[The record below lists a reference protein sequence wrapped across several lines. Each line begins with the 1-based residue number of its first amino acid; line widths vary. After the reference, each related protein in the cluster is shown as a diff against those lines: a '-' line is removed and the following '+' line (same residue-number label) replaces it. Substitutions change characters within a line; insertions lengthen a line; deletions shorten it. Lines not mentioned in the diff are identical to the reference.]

1 MAALRKIL
9 ILGGSAE
16 ARELAGRL
24 APRFEVT
31 TSLAGRVN
39 NPAVPAGALRIGG
52 FGGEVGLRKWL
63 VDNSIDAVLDATHPF
78 AATITENAVAA
89 CDRLGIP
96 HLVLRRPPWPAG
108 DATVVSS
115 AAEAKDAVT
124 AQGFSRVFLT
134 SGRSSIGAFLFSD
147 AWFLIRVVEPMSADE
162 LPERHHLLLSRGP
175 YTVAAETE
183 LMRQY
188 EIEVLVTK
196 NSGGSMTSAKLEAAA
211 ALNIPVVMIDRPAL
225 PENVSTV
232 ATVDEAQQW
241 IIERDTAGV

>member
-1 MAALRKIL
+1 MAAPRKIL

-16 ARELAGRL
+16 ARELAERL
-24 APRFEVT
+24 APRFDVT
-31 TSLAGRVN
+31 TSLAGRVR
-39 NPAVPAGALRIGG
+39 NPAVPAGALRVGG

-63 VDNSIDAVLDATHPF
+63 SDNAVDAVVDATHPF

-96 HLVLRRPPWPAG
+96 HLILRRPPWPAG

-115 AAEAKDAVT
+115 AAEAKDAVV
-124 AQGFSRVFLT
+124 ARGFSRVFLT

-175 YTVAAETE
+175 YTVAEETE

-196 NSGGSMTSAKLEAAA
+196 NSGGTMTSAKLDAAA

-225 PENVSTV
+225 PERVSTV
-232 ATVDEAQQW
+232 STVDEAQRW
-241 IIERDTAGV
+241 VIERDTAEV

>member
-1 MAALRKIL
+1 MAAPRKIL

-16 ARELAGRL
+16 ARELAERL

-31 TSLAGRVN
+31 TSLAGRVR
-39 NPAVPAGALRIGG
+39 NPAVPTGALRVGG

-63 VDNSIDAVLDATHPF
+63 SDNAVEAVVDATHPF

-96 HLVLRRPPWPAG
+96 HLILRRPPWSAE

-115 AAEAKDAVT
+115 AAEAKDAVV

-175 YTVAAETE
+175 YAVAEETR

-196 NSGGSMTSAKLEAAA
+196 NSGGTMTWAKLHAAA

-225 PENVSTV
+225 PEHVSTV
-232 ATVDEAQQW
+232 STVDEAHRW
-241 IIERDTAGV
+241 VIERDTAEV

>member
-24 APRFEVT
+24 APRFDVT

-39 NPAVPAGALRIGG
+39 NPTVPAGALRIGG

-241 IIERDTAGV
+241 VIERDTAGV

>member
-24 APRFEVT
+24 APRFDVT

-241 IIERDTAGV
+241 VIERDTAGV

>member
-24 APRFEVT
+24 TPRFDVT

-115 AAEAKDAVT
+115 AAEAKDAVA

-241 IIERDTAGV
+241 VIERDTAGV

>member
-1 MAALRKIL
+1 MAAPRKIL

-16 ARELAGRL
+16 ARELAERL
-24 APRFEVT
+24 APRFDVT
-31 TSLAGRVN
+31 TSLAGRVR
-39 NPAVPAGALRIGG
+39 NPAVPAGALRVGG

-63 VDNSIDAVLDATHPF
+63 SDNAVDAVIDATHPF

-96 HLVLRRPPWPAG
+96 HLILRRPPWPAE

-115 AAEAKDAVT
+115 AAEAKDAVV
-124 AQGFSRVFLT
+124 ARGFSRVFLT

-175 YTVAAETE
+175 YTVAEETE

-196 NSGGSMTSAKLEAAA
+196 NSGGTMTSAKLDAAA

-225 PENVSTV
+225 PERVSTV
-232 ATVDEAQQW
+232 STVDEAQRW
-241 IIERDTAGV
+241 VIERDTAEV

>member
-1 MAALRKIL
+1 MPALRRVL

-16 ARELAGRL
+16 ARELAERL
-24 APRFEVT
+24 APRFDVT

-63 VDNSIDAVLDATHPF
+63 LDNAIDAVVDATHPF
-78 AATITENAVAA
+78 AATITENAAAA
-89 CDRLGIP
+89 CARLGIP
-96 HLVLRRPPWPAG
+96 HLIVRRPPWPAG
-108 DATVVSS
+108 DAIVVSS
-115 AAEAKDAVT
+115 AAEAKDAVV
-124 AQGFSRVFLT
+124 AQGLSRVFLT
-134 SGRSSIGAFLFSD
+134 SGRSSVGAFLFSD

-175 YTVAAETE
+175 YTVAEETE

-196 NSGGSMTSAKLEAAA
+196 NSGGTMTSAKLEAAA
-211 ALNIPVVMIDRPAL
+211 ALGIPVVMIDRPAL

-232 ATVDEAQQW
+232 STVDAAQQW
-241 IIERDTAGV
+241 VTERDNAGV

>member
-241 IIERDTAGV
+241 VIERDTAGV

>member
-24 APRFEVT
+24 APRFDVT

-115 AAEAKDAVT
+115 AAEAKDAVA

-241 IIERDTAGV
+241 VIERDTAGV

>member
-24 APRFEVT
+24 APRFDVT

-39 NPAVPAGALRIGG
+39 APAVPAGALRIGG

>member
-1 MAALRKIL
+1 MAAPRKIL

-16 ARELAGRL
+16 ARELAERL
-24 APRFEVT
+24 TPRFDVT
-31 TSLAGRVN
+31 TSLAGRVR
-39 NPAVPAGALRIGG
+39 NPAVPAGALRVGG
-52 FGGEVGLRKWL
+52 FGGEAGLRKWL
-63 VDNSIDAVLDATHPF
+63 SDNAVDAVVDATHPF

-96 HLVLRRPPWPAG
+96 HLILRRPPWPAE

-115 AAEAKDAVT
+115 AAEAKDAVM
-124 AQGFSRVFLT
+124 ARGFSRVFLT

-175 YTVAAETE
+175 YTVAEETE

-196 NSGGSMTSAKLEAAA
+196 NSGGTMTSAKLDAAA

-225 PENVSTV
+225 PERVSTV
-232 ATVDEAQQW
+232 STVDEAQRW
-241 IIERDTAGV
+241 VIERDTAEV